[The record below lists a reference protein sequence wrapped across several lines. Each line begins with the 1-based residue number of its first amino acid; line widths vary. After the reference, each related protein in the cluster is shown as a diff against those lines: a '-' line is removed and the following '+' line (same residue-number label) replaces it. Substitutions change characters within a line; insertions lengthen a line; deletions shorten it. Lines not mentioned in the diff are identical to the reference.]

1 MHTAPDLDSGSS
13 GVSGRNESSW
23 RNDWNSLA
31 VSPDQAR
38 FKMELLKL
46 GRKLAFDPLC
56 KILSNTALE
65 RSLFPVFID
74 LSYIE
79 AEKQEIQ
86 SFENR
91 LIAAFEETPLEDG
104 LNHPAEKIIDEAFR
118 RIDRRRVFE
127 WLGVLTVDNTRPVLA
142 SLVLRCLG
150 RK

>member
-1 MHTAPDLDSGSS
+1 
-13 GVSGRNESSW
+13 
-23 RNDWNSLA
+23 
-31 VSPDQAR
+31 
-38 FKMELLKL
+38 MELLEL
-46 GRKLAFDPLC
+46 GRKLAFDPLS

-65 RSLFPVFID
+65 RSLFPVYID
-74 LSYIE
+74 ISYIE
-79 AEKQEIQ
+79 AENQKIQ

-91 LIAAFEETPLEDG
+91 LIAAFEETPLVDG

-118 RIDRRRVFE
+118 KIGRRRVFE